1 MWNFR
6 CSLDDIV
13 QQMLHAIED
22 TLNKRGINQPPK
34 YQECSRKFQIN
45 TNLMEKLYA
54 DDEGQKYVEWKIWL
68 TANSISV
75 QILML
80 F

>member
-1 MWNFR
+1 MLNIC

-22 TLNKRGINQPPK
+22 SLNKRGINQPPK

-45 TNLMEKLYA
+45 TELMEKLYA
-54 DDEGQKYVEWKIWL
+54 NDDSQ
-68 TANSISV
+68 T
-75 QILML
+75 
-80 F
+80 